1 MKPFLKTSE
10 QAVAYG
16 KAATPIQIKA
26 LKIMREAYLQWARD
40 ATQYEQFQTALD
52 HAVNAQFVREALE
65 AAGN

>member
-16 KAATPIQIKA
+16 KTATPLQVKA

-40 ATQYEQFQTALD
+40 AADYEQYQTALD

-65 AAGN
+65 SAG